1 MLKSVA
7 VVSLAVA
14 LAQSPP
20 WIKIETFDAPSCG
33 GSVVTTYNEQSE
45 VLLLASGKWVRGEP
59 AAAL

>member
-14 LAQSPP
+14 SAQTPP
-20 WIKIETFDAPSCG
+20 WIKIETFDAPFCA

-45 VLLLASGKWVRGEP
+45 VVLLASGKWVRGEP